1 MKLWCNKFNCIRRR
15 LNPVPHCMQSVA
27 LSTTPPNTN
36 TNNVI
41 DTEVFTPGTIPRL
54 NLGQYPG

>member
-1 MKLWCNKFNCIRRR
+1 MKLWCKKFLLYAVGIEPGASQIANSCTNHYTTNINI
-15 LNPVPHCMQSVA
+15 LNDF
-27 LSTTPPNTN
+27 
-36 TNNVI
+36 